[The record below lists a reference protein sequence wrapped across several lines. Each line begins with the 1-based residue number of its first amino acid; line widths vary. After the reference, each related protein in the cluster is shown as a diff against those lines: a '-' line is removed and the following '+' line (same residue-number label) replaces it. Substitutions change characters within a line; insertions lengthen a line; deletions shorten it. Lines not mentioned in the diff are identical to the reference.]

1 MTQHHHDVNNDEL
14 IAKLQRTEKALKAS
28 EQLKMKA
35 IAKKGAYEQQLK
47 DNESELKL
55 LGTTPEKAEQEVRE
69 IEIEI
74 QRTLEK
80 IEGMIPFE
88 LLERYKMLQ

>member
-1 MTQHHHDVNNDEL
+1 MTEHHHAVNNEEL
-14 IAKLQRTEKALKAS
+14 VAKLQRVEKALKAS